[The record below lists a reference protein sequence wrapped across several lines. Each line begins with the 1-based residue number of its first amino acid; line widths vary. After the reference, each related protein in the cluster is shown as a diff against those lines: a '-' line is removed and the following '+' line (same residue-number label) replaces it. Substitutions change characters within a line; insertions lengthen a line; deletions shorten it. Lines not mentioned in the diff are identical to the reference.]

1 MRLLADQDVYK
12 VTIDALK
19 LWGHDVVTVKEL
31 GMQGATDRDLLRK
44 AKIDKRLVIT
54 RDKDFGTLVFWEK
67 ELSTGVVLLRITP
80 MTTKEVHHEIQR
92 LFEEHNEEELKGVFC
107 VVEPHQHRIRHLR

>member
-12 VTIDALK
+12 VTIDELK
-19 LWGHDVVTVKEL
+19 RWGHDVVTVKEL

-44 AKIDKRLVIT
+44 AKIDNRLLIT

-67 ELSTGVVLLRITP
+67 VLSTGVVLLRITP
-80 MTTKEVHHEIQR
+80 MTAKEVYHEIQR
-92 LFEEHNEEELKGVFC
+92 LFEENSEEELRGVFC
-107 VVEPHQHRIRHLR
+107 VVEPHRHRIRHLE

>member
-12 VTIDALK
+12 VTIEALK
-19 LWGHDVVTVKEL
+19 LLGHNVVTVKEL

-44 AKIDKRLVIT
+44 AKIDNRLLIT

-67 ELSTGVVLLRITP
+67 ELSTGVILLRITP
-80 MTTKEVHHEIQR
+80 MTTEEVHHEIQR
-92 LFEEHNEEELKGVFC
+92 LFDEHKEEELKSLFC
-107 VVEPHQHRIRHLR
+107 VVEPHRHRIRHLR